1 MSRMRSEIPSWNYAR
16 HIFLKHDLL
25 VLVIT
30 VADNFS
36 QQAKVSGFDLPFSD
50 VRMEASLDE
59 RHRARIERMMV
70 EEEEEVKQLEV
81 SSTIYD
87 DDSDSKG
94 TSPRRGRGRG

>member
-1 MSRMRSEIPSWNYAR
+1 M
-16 HIFLKHDLL
+16 
-25 VLVIT
+25 
-30 VADNFS
+30 
-36 QQAKVSGFDLPFSD
+36 SGFDLPFSD

-87 DDSDSKG
+87 DDSDSDDD
-94 TSPRRGRGRG
+94 SWLL

>member
-1 MSRMRSEIPSWNYAR
+1 M
-16 HIFLKHDLL
+16 
-25 VLVIT
+25 
-30 VADNFS
+30 
-36 QQAKVSGFDLPFSD
+36 SGFDLPFSD

-87 DDSDSKG
+87 DDSDSNDD
-94 TSPRRGRGRG
+94 SWLL

>member
-1 MSRMRSEIPSWNYAR
+1 MS
-16 HIFLKHDLL
+16 D
-25 VLVIT
+25 
-30 VADNFS
+30 
-36 QQAKVSGFDLPFSD
+36 FDLPFSD

-87 DDSDSKG
+87 DDSDSNDD
-94 TSPRRGRGRG
+94 SWLL